1 MVWVGRVASGL
12 AIVFMLFDGV
22 LHILKPAPVAASFA
36 QLGYPLNLA
45 VGLGV
50 LELVCTLIYA
60 VPRTAAPGA
69 ILLTGYLGGAV
80 ATQLR
85 VGHSFFETIFPVI
98 IAILAWGGLFVR
110 DERVRAALSGV
121 ARGSE

>member
-22 LHILKPAPVAASFA
+22 LHILKPAPVATAFA

-45 VGLGV
+45 VSLGV
-50 LELVCTLIYA
+50 LELVCILIYA
-60 VPRTAAPGA
+60 VPRTAAAGA

-98 IAILAWGGLFVR
+98 IAVLAWGGLFVR
-110 DERVRAALSGV
+110 DGRVRAALLGV
-121 ARGSE
+121 TEGGR